1 MTGDGVGRIT
11 AGTGVFENVI
21 GTITTTSTDFG
32 TDTTYR
38 IEFTPDGQATSEQVE
53 ARVAAAAEIADEIAS
68 SFTARLFVPIQRL
81 LGANGTWV
89 AIDGAT
95 YDAATVTPFLEEFD
109 FIESIERTDQVLQG
123 PDGVAFEMSETFTGG
138 GTGTFWMVVSYDD
151 TGALVI
157 TELQEAPQW

>member
-38 IEFTPDGQATSEQVE
+38 IEFTPDGQATS
-53 ARVAAAAEIADEIAS
+53 AEIADEIAS